1 MIYSKIAAV
10 GALLTGIFGW
20 ILAINAMMSSNEI
33 GAGVI
38 LIGSALAFGL
48 LLIAAVPHDK

>member
-10 GALLTGIFGW
+10 GALATGFFGW
-20 ILAINAMMSSNEI
+20 ILAINAMMGGNET

-48 LLIAAVPHDK
+48 LLIAALHRA